1 MVFFFFLEKMEN
13 KHALWVANT
22 RSGSLWHRERLL
34 TCRETASPAVVVSQT
49 RVSSRDPVLTAGRD
63 AVNRRAEGAF
73 ASGWNDQEEDR
84 WPALDGGH
92 VGVAPR

>member
-1 MVFFFFLEKMEN
+1 MHCGSQTRALE
-13 KHALWVANT
+13 AFGIV
-22 RSGSLWHRERLL
+22 RRLL

-92 VGVAPR
+92 VRVTPR